1 MHLNAQ
7 MVNHSIHHSTD
18 GCCMLVMI
26 RPISERTTPLQK
38 EVTTQYLIGRDV
50 SDESEGVSD
59 SEKKRVVVN
68 MKCNAQQKHSI

>member
-1 MHLNAQ
+1 

-38 EVTTQYLIGRDV
+38 ETRALDLIGRDV
-50 SDESEGVSD
+50 SDEREGVSD
-59 SEKKRVVVN
+59 SEKREENVVTPNKNTVYN
-68 MKCNAQQKHSI
+68 YLKIIL

>member
-1 MHLNAQ
+1 

-38 EVTTQYLIGRDV
+38 ETRALDLIGHDV
-50 SDESEGVSD
+50 SDEREGVSD
-59 SEKKRVVVN
+59 SEKREENVVTPNKNTVYN
-68 MKCNAQQKHSI
+68 YLKIIL